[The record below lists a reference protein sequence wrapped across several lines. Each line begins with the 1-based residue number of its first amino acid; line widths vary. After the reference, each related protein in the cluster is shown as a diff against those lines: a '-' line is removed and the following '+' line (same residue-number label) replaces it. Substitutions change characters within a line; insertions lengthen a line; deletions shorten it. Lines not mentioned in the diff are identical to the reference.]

1 MAESRRP
8 LIAGNW
14 KMHLDHLEAI
24 ALVQQLAYHLQPAD
38 FDAVEVAV
46 VPPAT
51 ALRSIQTLVEG
62 DRLAISLGAQ
72 TCDWHD
78 SGAYTGEV
86 SPRMLAALKVRYVLC
101 GHSERRALF
110 GETDEV
116 VGRKVAAVLHHRMVP
131 VLCVGE
137 TADERD
143 GGHAD
148 DVVVR
153 QLRAGM
159 AEVSQQQ
166 AATSLVVAYEPVW
179 AIGTGR
185 TATPD
190 EAQQMCALVRQVVG
204 DVAGQAAG
212 DAVRV
217 LYGGSV
223 KAGNAAELMGRPDI
237 DGALVGGASLDPEGF
252 AVICRSY
259 RQTGDRRLG

>member
-1 MAESRRP
+1 MATTGRMP

-24 ALVQQLAYHLQPAD
+24 ALVQQLSYHLDASD
-38 FDAVEVAV
+38 FAAVEVSV
-46 VPPAT
+46 IPPPT
-51 ALRSIQTLVEG
+51 ALRSVQTLIDG
-62 DRLAISLGAQ
+62 DRLPISLGAQ
-72 TCDWHD
+72 TCHTEDA
-78 SGAYTGEV
+78 GAYTGEV

-101 GHSERRALF
+101 GHSERRAVF
-110 GETDEV
+110 GETDHV
-116 VGRKVAAVLHHRMVP
+116 VGRKVEAVLRNAMAP

-137 TADERD
+137 SADERD
-143 GGHAD
+143 AGQAD

-153 QLRAGM
+153 QLRAGLAGVS
-159 AEVSQQQ
+159 AEQ
-166 AATSLVVAYEPVW
+166 AAASLVVAYEPVW

-190 EAQQMCALVRQVVG
+190 EAQQMCALARQVVG

-223 KAGNAAELMGRPDI
+223 KPGNAAQLLGRPDV
-237 DGALVGGASLDPEGF
+237 DGALVGGASLDPEAF
-252 AVICRSY
+252 AVICRSH
-259 RQTGDRRLG
+259 RQAGA

>member
-1 MAESRRP
+1 MANTGRRP

-24 ALVQQLAYHLQPAD
+24 ALVQQLTYHLEAAD
-38 FDAVEVAV
+38 FEAVEVSV
-46 VPPAT
+46 IPPAT
-51 ALRSIQTLVEG
+51 ALRSVQTLVEG
-62 DRLAISLGAQ
+62 DRLPISLGAQ
-72 TCDWHD
+72 SCHTEDA
-78 SGAYTGEV
+78 GAYTGEV

-116 VGRKVAAVLHHRMVP
+116 VGRKVDAVLRNGMVP

-143 GGHAD
+143 AGQAD

-153 QLRAGM
+153 QLQAGL
-159 AEVSQQQ
+159 AGVSEEQ
-166 AATSLVVAYEPVW
+166 AASSLVVAYEPVW

-190 EAQQMCALVRQVVG
+190 EAQEMCALARQVVG

-223 KAGNAAELMGRPDI
+223 KPGNAAELMGRADV

-252 AVICRSY
+252 AVICRHH
-259 RQTGDRRLG
+259 RRTGA

>member
-1 MAESRRP
+1 MAAGRTP

-24 ALVQQLAYHLQPAD
+24 ALVQQLAYRLESAD
-38 FDAVEVAV
+38 FQAVEVVV

-51 ALRSIQTLVEG
+51 ALRSVQTLVEG
-62 DRLAISLGAQ
+62 DRLPIGLGGQ
-72 TCDWHD
+72 TCHWEDA
-78 SGAYTGEV
+78 GAYTGEI
-86 SPRMLAALKVRYVLC
+86 SPGMLAALKVRYVLC

-110 GETDEV
+110 GETDEI
-116 VGRKVAAVLHHRMVP
+116 VGRKVDAVLRHGMVP

-143 GGHAD
+143 AGQAD

-153 QLRAGM
+153 QLRAGL
-159 AEVSQQQ
+159 AGVSQEQ

-185 TATPD
+185 TALPD
-190 EAQQMCALVRQVVG
+190 EAQEMCALVRQVVG
-204 DVAGQAAG
+204 DVAGQRAG

-223 KAGNAAELMGRPDI
+223 KAGNAAELLRRPDV

-252 AVICRSY
+252 AVICRSA
-259 RQTGDRRLG
+259 RDPGGGRLG